1 MVMGAEVRRR
11 RGWCGDGSRG
21 EEEEGMVV
29 W

>member
-11 RGWCGDGSRG
+11 RKGWCGDGSRG
-21 EEEEGMVV
+21 EEEERMV

>member
-11 RGWCGDGSRG
+11 RGWWSGDGSRG
-21 EEEEGMVV
+21 EEEEGMV